1 MQQLID
7 QSGVFFLHQNLTLYY
22 FHHLHCP
29 FLPHW
34 SNHELA
40 KLLLV
45 LTTSLRLVL
54 DLFWH
59 LLTTAFRRAQT
70 QTIIFLLDLLV
81 DLVFLNVDR
90 FLLLQDY
97 SLLGEQ
103 FVDNEGSLF
112 GEEFG
117 SSERKLVAALF
128 VGRLARDC
136 DQLDH
141 LLHAFVGHAA

>member
-1 MQQLID
+1 M
-7 QSGVFFLHQNLTLYY
+7 
-22 FHHLHCP
+22 
-29 FLPHW
+29 
-34 SNHELA
+34 
-40 KLLLV
+40 
-45 LTTSLRLVL
+45 
-54 DLFWH
+54 
-59 LLTTAFRRAQT
+59 
-70 QTIIFLLDLLV
+70 
-81 DLVFLNVDR
+81 FLNVDR